1 DSQTSEEAAA
11 MFCPQCRAEYREG
24 FFRCSDCDIPLVDQ
38 LEADRSVADRGRGF
52 ETDHPELV
60 VLRTFST
67 MIEADLAKS
76 ALESV
81 VIESMVRS
89 DNKGGETLAFSWG
102 VELLV
107 RADDVTAANDML
119 GIEGLDSLGKND
131 SSKPE

>member
-1 DSQTSEEAAA
+1 

-38 LEADRSVADRGRGF
+38 LPADRSVTDRRRGF
-52 ETDHPELV
+52 ETNHPELV

-67 MIEADLAKS
+67 VIEADLAKN

-81 VIESMVRS
+81 GIDSMVRS
-89 DNKGGETLAFSWG
+89 DNEGGQAPGLAFSQG

-107 RADDVTAANDML
+107 SRSQLPHHRLLSAGDTY
-119 GIEGLDSLGKND
+119 
-131 SSKPE
+131 

>member
-1 DSQTSEEAAA
+1 

-38 LEADRSVADRGRGF
+38 LPADRSVTDRQPGF

-60 VLRTFST
+60 VLRTFPT
-67 MIEADLAKS
+67 VIEADLAKS

-81 VIESMVRS
+81 GIDSMVRS
-89 DNKGGETLAFSWG
+89 DNKGGQTPGLAFSQS

-107 RADDVTAANDML
+107 RADDVAVANDML
-119 GIEGLDSLGKND
+119 GIEGFDRGNPELEDVEDS
-131 SSKPE
+131 

>member
-1 DSQTSEEAAA
+1 

-38 LEADRSVADRGRGF
+38 LPPHRTNRQRGV

-60 VLRTFST
+60 VIRTFPT
-67 MIEADLAKS
+67 VIEADLAKS

-81 VIESMVRS
+81 GIDSMVRS
-89 DNKGGETLAFSWG
+89 DNKGGQTPGLAFSQG

-107 RADDVTAANDML
+107 RAEDVTAANDML
-119 GIEGLDSLGKND
+119 GIEGLDSPK
-131 SSKPE
+131 KH

>member
-1 DSQTSEEAAA
+1 

-38 LEADRSVADRGRGF
+38 LQADRSVADRRPGF

-60 VLRTFST
+60 VLQTFST
-67 MIEADLAKS
+67 VIEADLAKS

-81 VIESMVRS
+81 GIDSMVRS
-89 DNKGGETLAFSWG
+89 DNKGGETLAFSRG

-119 GIEGLDSLGKND
+119 GIEGLDS
-131 SSKPE
+131 SKKRFIEPE